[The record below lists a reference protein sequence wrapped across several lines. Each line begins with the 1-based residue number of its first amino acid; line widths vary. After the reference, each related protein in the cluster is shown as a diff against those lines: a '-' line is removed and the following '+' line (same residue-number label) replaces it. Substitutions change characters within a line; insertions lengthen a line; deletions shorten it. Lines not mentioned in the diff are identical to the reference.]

1 MYGTAVAAAAA
12 VSAGAAV
19 AEVSDAAV
27 LALFSLPLHANS
39 IAGIER
45 SKMYFFMLLDL
56 NDKYTPGKKS
66 LIPSI
71 QLL

>member
-1 MYGTAVAAAAA
+1 MA
-12 VSAGAAV
+12 VSTEVVTALESV
-19 AEVSDAAV
+19 APV
-27 LALFSLPLHANS
+27 LALFSLPLQANS

-56 NDKYTPGKKS
+56 NDKYNSGKKS

-71 QLL
+71 QFL